1 MKYKIFLVEDDKHF
15 AYVLKS
21 FLTTKGYDVDWYENG
36 EIALEKYKNNPF
48 YHLMLIDI
56 MMPKKDGIT
65 LVKEIRTINPSIP
78 IIFITAKSQ
87 NEDVL
92 TGYEVGAD
100 DYVIKP
106 YAQIELMA
114 RLRALL
120 RRPPQQHCNYIKW
133 QGVTLDLNTKT
144 LTYQN
149 RRLKLKNKQYL
160 IMECLLQRANS
171 ITTRQILV
179 NRAWD
184 LSYVNRSN
192 LDCQISLLRK
202 KIQQKLKIKLI
213 QTEHGIGYSLKIQTN
228 QGSSR

>member
-1 MKYKIFLVEDDKHF
+1 MKYKILLVEDDKHF

-48 YHLMLIDI
+48 YHLMLVDI

-87 NEDVL
+87 NEDIL

-106 YAQIELMA
+106 FSVDILLARIQVLLNSVYPQSNITKLEAGNSILDVNRNVLILNNKEEIKLSPIELEI
-114 RLRALL
+114 LKILFQNINNITTKNELL
-120 RRPPQQHCNYIKW
+120 MHLYGDVDYFKSR
-133 QGVTLDLNTKT
+133 TLDVYIAKV
-144 LTYQN
+144 
-149 RRLKLKNKQYL
+149 RKWIKQDSHL
-160 IMECLLQRANS
+160 EL
-171 ITTRQILV
+171 
-179 NRAWD
+179 
-184 LSYVNRSN
+184 
-192 LDCQISLLRK
+192 ISLPR
-202 KIQQKLKIKLI
+202 QGYKLI
-213 QTEHGIGYSLKIQTN
+213 SLK
-228 QGSSR
+228 

>member
-1 MKYKIFLVEDDKHF
+1 MKYKILLVEDDKHF

-48 YHLMLIDI
+48 YHLMLVDI

-87 NEDVL
+87 NEDIL

-106 YAQIELMA
+106 FSVDILLARIQVLLNRVYPQSNITKLEAGNSILDVNRNVLILNNKEEIKLSPIELEI
-114 RLRALL
+114 LKILFQNINNITTKNELL
-120 RRPPQQHCNYIKW
+120 MHLYGDVDYFKSR
-133 QGVTLDLNTKT
+133 TLDVYIAKI
-144 LTYQN
+144 
-149 RRLKLKNKQYL
+149 RKWIKQDSHLEL
-160 IMECLLQRANS
+160 ISLQR
-171 ITTRQILV
+171 QGYKL
-179 NRAWD
+179 
-184 LSYVNRSN
+184 
-192 LDCQISLLRK
+192 ISLK
-202 KIQQKLKIKLI
+202 
-213 QTEHGIGYSLKIQTN
+213 
-228 QGSSR
+228 